1 MPDFHCMFCGRARCA
16 VRKLVCGPGVFICDA
31 CVSTC
36 LHALEPS
43 DEKDDSSE
51 LLIQPAGPETPATIR
66 EYRARTRSPA
76 DGCPLS
82 CSFCGRR
89 RDEVPVMIR
98 GYLDCI
104 CEDCVC
110 LCSDILAQE
119 LGGEWML
126 RQGSRPPPRL

>member
-1 MPDFHCMFCGRARCA
+1 MFCGRARSA

-31 CVSTC
+31 CVSGC
-36 LHALEPS
+36 LHALDPT
-43 DEKDDSSE
+43 DEKAGSATE
-51 LLIQPAGPETPATIR
+51 LLIQPAGPETPTAIC
-66 EYRARTRSPA
+66 EYRARTRPWA
-76 DGCPLS
+76 DGYPNT
-82 CSFCGRR
+82 CSFGGRR
-89 RDEVPVMIR
+89 RDEVPALVR

-126 RQGSRPPPRL
+126 RQGSRPPPRV